1 MNLPPPVLPKC
12 TRHPDRPTGRS
23 CTRCARPACADC
35 LVQVAV
41 GSHCLECVR
50 RDRPDARTRARYWN
64 AGQPLLATKILIAIN
79 VLVFIYT
86 NTGSSYFDAGGMNK
100 NLVDLGLAEIFLA
113 NGEWYRLLTCG
124 FIHFGFFHV
133 GMNMFLLYQ
142 LGSMMESD
150 MGRTRF
156 TLVYFASLLA
166 GSTGALMVN
175 PDALTGGASG
185 AVFGLMG
192 AAFVGMRLRG
202 INPMQTGL
210 GLTLVL
216 NLVLTVSVSGI
227 SIGGHLGGLAGG
239 ALCAL
244 FLFSPA
250 HRRMPQWVGYAVPV
264 GVGFFAF
271 VVAYSL
277 V

>member
-1 MNLPPPVLPKC
+1 V
-12 TRHPDRPTGRS
+12 
-23 CTRCARPACADC
+23 DC
-35 LVQVAV
+35 I
-41 GSHCLECVR
+41 R

-64 AGQPLLATKILIAIN
+64 AAQPMLATKIIIAIN

-86 NTGSSYFDAGGMNK
+86 NTGSSYLDSGGMNK
-100 NLVDLGLAEIFLA
+100 NLVDLGLAKVFLY
-113 NGEWYRLLTCG
+113 NGEWYRLITCG

-142 LGSMMESD
+142 LGSMMEGE

-156 TLVYFASLLA
+156 TLVYFAALLA
-166 GSTGALMVN
+166 GSTGALLAN

-210 GLTLVL
+210 GITLVL

-239 ALCAL
+239 ALCGL
-244 FLFSPA
+244 FLFSPS
-250 HRRMPQWVGYAVPV
+250 HRRMPTWVGYAAPLAISLA
-264 GVGFFAF
+264 AF
-271 VVAYSL
+271 LVAYSL

>member
-1 MNLPPPVLPKC
+1 V
-12 TRHPDRPTGRS
+12 
-23 CTRCARPACADC
+23 DC
-35 LVQVAV
+35 I
-41 GSHCLECVR
+41 R

-64 AGQPLLATKILIAIN
+64 AAQPILATKILIAIN

-86 NTGSSYFDAGGMNK
+86 NTGSSFLDSGGMNK
-100 NLVDLGLAEIFLA
+100 NLVDLGLAEVFLY

-124 FIHFGFFHV
+124 FIHFGFFHL

-142 LGSMMESD
+142 LGSMMEGE

-244 FLFSPA
+244 FLFSPS
-250 HRRMPQWVGYAVPV
+250 HRRMPSWVGYAAPLAVSLA
-264 GVGFFAF
+264 AF
-271 VVAYSL
+271 LVAYSL

>member
-1 MNLPPPVLPKC
+1 
-12 TRHPDRPTGRS
+12 
-23 CTRCARPACADC
+23 
-35 LVQVAV
+35 
-41 GSHCLECVR
+41 LECVR

-113 NGEWYRLLTCG
+113 NGEWYRLVTCG

-185 AVFGLMG
+185 AVFGL
-192 AAFVGMRLRG
+192 
-202 INPMQTGL
+202 
-210 GLTLVL
+210 TLVL

-244 FLFSPA
+244 FLFSPP
-250 HRRMPQWVGYAVPV
+250 HRRMPTWVGYAVPV
-264 GVGFFAF
+264 GVGLFAF
-271 VVAYSL
+271 LVAYSL

>member
-1 MNLPPPVLPKC
+1 
-12 TRHPDRPTGRS
+12 
-23 CTRCARPACADC
+23 
-35 LVQVAV
+35 
-41 GSHCLECVR
+41 
-50 RDRPDARTRARYWN
+50 
-64 AGQPLLATKILIAIN
+64 
-79 VLVFIYT
+79 
-86 NTGSSYFDAGGMNK
+86 
-100 NLVDLGLAEIFLA
+100 
-113 NGEWYRLLTCG
+113 
-124 FIHFGFFHV
+124 
-133 GMNMFLLYQ
+133 
-142 LGSMMESD
+142 
-150 MGRTRF
+150 
-156 TLVYFASLLA
+156 
-166 GSTGALMVN
+166 MVN

-244 FLFSPA
+244 FLFSPP
-250 HRRMPQWVGYAVPV
+250 HRRMPTWVGYAVPV
-264 GVGFFAF
+264 GVGLFAF
-271 VVAYSL
+271 LVAYSL

>member
-1 MNLPPPVLPKC
+1 M
-12 TRHPDRPTGRS
+12 
-23 CTRCARPACADC
+23 
-35 LVQVAV
+35 
-41 GSHCLECVR
+41 ECIR
-50 RDRPDARTRARYWN
+50 RDRPDTRTRARYWN
-64 AGQPLLATKILIAIN
+64 AGQPMLATKIIIAIN

-86 NTGSSYFDAGGMNK
+86 NTGSTYFNSGGMNK
-100 NLVDLGLAEIFLA
+100 HLVDLGLAKVFLS

-124 FIHFGFFHV
+124 FIHFSFFHV
-133 GMNMFLLYQ
+133 GMNMFLLFQ
-142 LGSMMESD
+142 LGSMMERE

-156 TLVYFASLLA
+156 ALVYFAALLA
-166 GSTGALMVN
+166 GSAGALMAN
-175 PDALTGGASG
+175 PNALTGGASG

-239 ALCAL
+239 ALCGL
-244 FLFSPA
+244 FLFSPS
-250 HRRMPQWVGYAVPV
+250 HRHMPQWVGYAAPV
-264 GVGFFAF
+264 CVGLAAF
-271 VVAYSL
+271 LVAYSL

>member
-1 MNLPPPVLPKC
+1 
-12 TRHPDRPTGRS
+12 
-23 CTRCARPACADC
+23 
-35 LVQVAV
+35 
-41 GSHCLECVR
+41 
-50 RDRPDARTRARYWN
+50 
-64 AGQPLLATKILIAIN
+64 
-79 VLVFIYT
+79 
-86 NTGSSYFDAGGMNK
+86 
-100 NLVDLGLAEIFLA
+100 
-113 NGEWYRLLTCG
+113 
-124 FIHFGFFHV
+124 
-133 GMNMFLLYQ
+133 MNMFLLYQ
-142 LGSMMESD
+142 LGSMMEGE

-210 GLTLVL
+210 GITLVL

-239 ALCAL
+239 ALCGL
-244 FLFSPA
+244 FLFSPS
-250 HRRMPQWVGYAVPV
+250 HRRMPTWVGYAAPLAISLA
-264 GVGFFAF
+264 AF
-271 VVAYSL
+271 LVAYSL

>member
-1 MNLPPPVLPKC
+1 
-12 TRHPDRPTGRS
+12 
-23 CTRCARPACADC
+23 
-35 LVQVAV
+35 
-41 GSHCLECVR
+41 
-50 RDRPDARTRARYWN
+50 
-64 AGQPLLATKILIAIN
+64 
-79 VLVFIYT
+79 
-86 NTGSSYFDAGGMNK
+86 
-100 NLVDLGLAEIFLA
+100 
-113 NGEWYRLLTCG
+113 
-124 FIHFGFFHV
+124 
-133 GMNMFLLYQ
+133 
-142 LGSMMESD
+142 SMMEGE

-156 TLVYFASLLA
+156 TLVYFAALLA
-166 GSTGALMVN
+166 GSAGALMAN

-239 ALCAL
+239 ALCGL
-244 FLFSPA
+244 FLFSPS
-250 HRRMPQWVGYAVPV
+250 HRPMPQWVGYAAPV
-264 GVGFFAF
+264 CVGLAAF
-271 VVAYSL
+271 LVAYSL

>member
-1 MNLPPPVLPKC
+1 
-12 TRHPDRPTGRS
+12 
-23 CTRCARPACADC
+23 
-35 LVQVAV
+35 V
-41 GSHCLECVR
+41 GSHCVDCIR

-64 AGQPLLATKILIAIN
+64 AAQPILATKILIAIN
-79 VLVFIYT
+79 LLVFIYT
-86 NTGSSYFDAGGMNK
+86 NTGSSFLDSGGMNK
-100 NLVDLGLAEIFLA
+100 NLVDLGLAEVFLY

-142 LGSMMESD
+142 LGSMMEGE

-244 FLFSPA
+244 FLFSPS
-250 HRRMPQWVGYAVPV
+250 HRRMPSWVGYAAPLAVSLA
-264 GVGFFAF
+264 AF
-271 VVAYSL
+271 LVAYSL